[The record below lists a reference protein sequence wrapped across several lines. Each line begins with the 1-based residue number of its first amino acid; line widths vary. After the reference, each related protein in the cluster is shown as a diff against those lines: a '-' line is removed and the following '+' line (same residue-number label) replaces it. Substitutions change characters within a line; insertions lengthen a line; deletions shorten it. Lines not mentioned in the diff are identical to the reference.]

1 MATASSAHPWLAIEG
16 DTVSVQLARAHVL
29 ATAVGPA
36 VPEEGH
42 FPVPPATR
50 CTFTFT
56 LARASGTV
64 SLSAAAFTIV
74 DEFGHLLH
82 PRVTA
87 QGGGPAYPHHARPD
101 RDAHDERLAANRLRL
116 AALDSRRS
124 QAHRLLGLRRRDR
137 LTVSTRNRSA
147 LRPGRDCPS
156 GIYRLSSINDG

>member
-1 MATASSAHPWLAIEG
+1 MATASPAYPWLAIEG

-64 SLSAAAFTIV
+64 PSAQPHSRSLTSSGTSTI
-74 DEFGHLLH
+74 
-82 PRVTA
+82 
-87 QGGGPAYPHHARPD
+87 PA
-101 RDAHDERLAANRLRL
+101 
-116 AALDSRRS
+116 
-124 QAHRLLGLRRRDR
+124 
-137 LTVSTRNRSA
+137 
-147 LRPGRDCPS
+147 
-156 GIYRLSSINDG
+156 